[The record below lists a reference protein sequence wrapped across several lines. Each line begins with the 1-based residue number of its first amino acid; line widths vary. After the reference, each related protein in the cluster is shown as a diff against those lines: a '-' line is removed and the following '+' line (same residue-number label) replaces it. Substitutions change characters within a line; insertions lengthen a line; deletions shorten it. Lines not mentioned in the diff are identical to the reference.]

1 MALFETWLTV
11 DLMKGTRKTQI
22 DDTYFYGDESANL
35 IGVRVLSNREPASLS
50 GTCTGYVQRVDG
62 STVTV
67 PGNVSGNTAY
77 FIMRAAC
84 YAYPGPVNI
93 AITLTSGNTTTT
105 LVGIRA
111 NVSSSRTDTTVDP
124 GSVIPSLDTLLA
136 RINEMQQATAAA
148 QELID
153 EYADTVG
160 SLGERMTEAE
170 GAIGAAVESTGNLYD
185 SGTRVVGA
193 RLSATS
199 GNVGAPGSAVS
210 YDTSDFIPVAA
221 GTAYTVKR
229 WGGTAW
235 ASGSNDNLA
244 WYDGSKVYVS
254 GQSIQ
259 GVDTVTAPVGA
270 VYMRFSIRKS
280 GGQGAPDAPVKTVVA
295 ESSSFP
301 ETYVPHWKLVDEI
314 ALQSDVTASITALQS
329 SVANDSRFNGYIHN
343 LGYSSL
349 LQCTQ
354 PGWYGCSYS
363 YRTSLS
369 DLPADYAGKADSSGF
384 ALIVEAPA
392 AASNS
397 ALIQT
402 IKSLSGYVWQ
412 RSIVNGAVSYD
423 WKRLGSA
430 ETLVDDVVAI
440 IGDSISTNG
449 NDGPR
454 PNAVEITVT
463 EEDVGVQLSA
473 YLTYN
478 DVQTGLSLGGHTFT
492 SDEIGT
498 EVTFTPTADD
508 VGKVIGMPVTQYA
521 ASMQVWWEYAS
532 IGDGGLGFTTIPV
545 CYGGASM
552 SSHEDN
558 NIRYMS
564 THAWHDSQIRKCG
577 IRTPGTMTRTAP
589 TKIIIFRGVNDFSH
603 SPYAL
608 LTEDFFSGASWA
620 YPQTDTVTGGYGY
633 LEALALTIKKCRA
646 AYPEARIYLCT
657 LPAFL
662 RLDVTGFPMTNGTNT
677 LPEYNAAILKAAEF
691 FGCGVIRFDLCWSI
705 ENAVSG
711 GYVSS
716 TDKTHPTSKGHR
728 AMGIQAVKDLLK

>member
-1 MALFETWLTV
+1 MNELWFTHEMNPGIVQPVQMPGLLWTGGAS
-11 DLMKGTRKTQI
+11 
-22 DDTYFYGDESANL
+22 GDV
-35 IGVRVLSNREPASLS
+35 VRVKILRNRIASTELDGKTVTGFLIRPDKQTVAIS
-50 GTCTGYVQRVDG
+50 GTASG
-62 STVTV
+62 STVSV
-67 PGNVSGNTAY
+67 ILPQEA
-77 FIMRAAC
+77 
-84 YAYPGPVNI
+84 YAYEGQCQLVIRVTSSGVKVPVFAGYATI
-93 AITLTSGNTTTT
+93 GLTS
-105 LVGIRA
+105 
-111 NVSSSRTDTTVDP
+111 TDEVVDP
-124 GSVIPSLDTLLA
+124 GDLIPDLEDLLA
-136 RINEMQQATAAA
+136 EIDAMETATAAA

-170 GAIGAAVESTGNLYD
+170 DAIGAVVSSTVNLYN
-185 SGTRVVGA
+185 SATRVISA
-193 RLSATS
+193 RVSGST
-199 GNVGAPGSAVS
+199 GNVGASGSSLS
-210 YDTSDFIPVAA
+210 YDTSDFIPVSANTEY
-221 GTAYTVKR
+221 TAKR
-229 WGGTAW
+229 WGTTAFT
-235 ASGSNDNLA
+235 AQEMDNYA
-244 WYDGSKVYVS
+244 FYKSDK
-254 GQSIQ
+254 
-259 GVDTVTAPVGA
+259 T
-270 VYMRFSIRKS
+270 FSS
-280 GGQGAPDAPVKTVVA
+280 GGSFPNTGVITSPANAAYLRISIKKSSTSSAPLTTVVA
-295 ESSSFP
+295 KSSEFP
-301 ETYVPHWKLVDEI
+301 DSYVPCYEI
-314 ALQSDVTASITALQS
+314 TSELARQTFVE
-329 SVANDSRFNGYIHN
+329 NDSRFNGYIHQ
-343 LGYSSL
+343 LGYTSL
-349 LQCTQ
+349 LQCTL

-369 DLPADYAGKADSSGF
+369 DLPTDYAGKADSSGF
-384 ALIVEAPA
+384 TLIVEAPA

-423 WKRLGSA
+423 WKRLDSA
-430 ETLVDDVVAI
+430 ETMFDDVIAI

-478 DVQTGLSLGGHTFT
+478 DVQSGLSLGGHTFT

-508 VGKVIGMPVTQYA
+508 VGKVIGMPITQYA

-552 SSHEDN
+552 SSHEDGN
-558 NIRYMS
+558 SRYKS
-564 THAWHDSQIRKCG
+564 TYAWHDSQIRKCG
-577 IRTPGTMTRTAP
+577 IRTPGTMNRTAP
-589 TKIIIFRGVNDFSH
+589 TKIILFRGVNDFSH

-608 LTEDFFSGASWA
+608 ITNDYFSGANWA
-620 YPQTDTVTGGYGY
+620 YPATDTVTGGYGY
-633 LEALALTIKKCRA
+633 LEALALTIKKLRST
-646 AYPEARIYLCT
+646 YPGARIYLCT

-662 RLDVTGFPMTNGTNT
+662 RLDVTGFPMTNGVNS
-677 LPEYNAAILKAAEF
+677 LPEYNAAILRAAEF
-691 FGCGVIRFDLCWSI
+691 FGCSVIRFDLCWSI
-705 ENAVSG
+705 ENAVSD

-716 TDKTHPTSKGHR
+716 TDKTHPTSKGQR